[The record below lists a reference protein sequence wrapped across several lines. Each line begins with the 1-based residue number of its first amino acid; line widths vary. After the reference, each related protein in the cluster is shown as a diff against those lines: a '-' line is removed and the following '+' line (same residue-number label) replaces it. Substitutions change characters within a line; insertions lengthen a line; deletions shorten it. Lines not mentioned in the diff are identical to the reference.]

1 MKVLIAGAN
10 GHTGRLIVERL
21 GKSPQHEAYAMIRD
35 AAQAETLK
43 QLGAKEAI
51 VADLEGDV
59 SHAVKGMDA
68 VIFAAGSGSQTGPD
82 KTISVDQEGAKR
94 LIDAAK
100 KEGIAHFVM
109 LSSYGAGDPDALP
122 NLGHYLKAKGEAD
135 RHLIESGLTYTIVR
149 PGYLSFEPATG
160 KVEIAEHFDSVEGRN
175 IPRGDVAEVLVSC
188 LDVENAKNK
197 TFELLSGEQPI
208 QEALKTL

>member
-21 GKSPQHEAYAMIRD
+21 GKSPQYEAYAMIRD

-68 VIFAAGSGSQTGPD
+68 VIFAAGSGSKTGPD

-100 KEGIAHFVM
+100 KAGIAHFVM

-135 RHLIESGLTYTIVR
+135 RHLIESGLTYT
-149 PGYLSFEPATG
+149 
-160 KVEIAEHFDSVEGRN
+160 
-175 IPRGDVAEVLVSC
+175 
-188 LDVENAKNK
+188 
-197 TFELLSGEQPI
+197 
-208 QEALKTL
+208 